1 MFDLFDWIKVGVGA
15 VVGAII
21 CGLVAVLYV
30 TIIHDPATRSETRA
44 LVQAEARE
52 AALALIQQRN
62 DDNVEISAFDQQH
75 LCVEL
80 GGKWVQPDRCD

>member
-1 MFDLFDWIKVGVGA
+1 MLDTIKLPLAAAGGA
-15 VVGAII
+15 LACAV
-21 CGLVAVLYV
+21 VAVLYV
-30 TIIHDPATRSETRA
+30 ILIHDPSTRSETRA

>member
-1 MFDLFDWIKVGVGA
+1 MFDAIKLPLAAAAGA
-15 VVGAII
+15 VVCAIA
-21 CGLVAVLYV
+21 AVLYV
-30 TIIHDPATRSETRA
+30 TIFHDPATRTETRA

-62 DDNVEISAFDQQH
+62 DDNVEISTFDQQH
-75 LCVEL
+75 LCIEL